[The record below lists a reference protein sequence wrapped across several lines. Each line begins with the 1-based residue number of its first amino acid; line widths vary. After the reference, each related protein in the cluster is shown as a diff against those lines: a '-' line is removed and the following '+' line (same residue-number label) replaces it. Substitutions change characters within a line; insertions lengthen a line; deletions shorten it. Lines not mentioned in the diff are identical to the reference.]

1 MGGDRQNKAMRIS
14 IGLLLMTGF
23 VMILFGLITRYAG
36 TWGVPYFSFTSDR
49 GSPCT
54 NKLTGY
60 VCDPLTLADV
70 QFYSDAEL
78 PAGTKVIR
86 GNYVATHD
94 YALQARLE
102 VPQAS
107 AAAAMTA
114 LAEEFGPCVTGHPVP
129 METTQL
135 TAICV
140 LANDDAVTRE
150 GEPPSRLFVIGTGI
164 RADDGTRVVDMTI
177 RSR

>member
-1 MGGDRQNKAMRIS
+1 VDGAKAMRVS
-14 IGLLLMTGF
+14 IGVLLMAGF
-23 VMILFGLITRYAG
+23 VMILFGLVTRYAG
-36 TWGVPYFSFTSDR
+36 TWGVPYFSFTSER

-70 QFYSDAEL
+70 QFYSDARL
-78 PAGTKVIR
+78 PADTTVISGT
-86 GNYVATHD
+86 YTATHD
-94 YALQARLE
+94 YLLRARLE
-102 VPQAS
+102 VPKRS
-107 AAAAMTA
+107 ATAA
-114 LAEEFGPCVTGHPVP
+114 LASLTEEFWGCVRGHPAP

-135 TAICV
+135 TSLCI

-150 GEPPSRLFVIGTGI
+150 GEPPSRLFVIGTGL
-164 RADDGTRVVDMTI
+164 RRDDGSRVIDLTI

>member
-1 MGGDRQNKAMRIS
+1 VVKGQHKALRIS
-14 IGLLLMTGF
+14 IGVLLMAGF
-23 VMILFGLITRYAG
+23 VMILFGLVTRYAG
-36 TWGVPYFSFTSDR
+36 GWGVPYFDFTSER

-70 QFYSDAEL
+70 QFYSDVEL
-78 PAGTKVIR
+78 PVDTTVIAGT
-86 GNYVATHD
+86 YTATHD
-94 YALQARLE
+94 YTLHARLE
-102 VPQAS
+102 VPKAS

-114 LAEEFGPCVTGHPVP
+114 LTEEFGPCVAGHTVP
-129 METTQL
+129 MEPTQL
-135 TAICV
+135 TGICV

-164 RADDGTRVVDMTI
+164 RADDGTRVIDLTV

>member
-1 MGGDRQNKAMRIS
+1 MADRQNKAMRI
-14 IGLLLMTGF
+14 IVGLLLMTGF
-23 VMILFGLITRYAG
+23 VLILFGLVTRYAG
-36 TWGVPYFSFTSDR
+36 GWGVPYFSFTSDR

-70 QFYSDAEL
+70 TFYSDAEL
-78 PAGTKVIR
+78 PADTKVVN
-86 GNYVATHD
+86 GTYTATHD
-94 YALQARLE
+94 YSLHARLE
-102 VPQAS
+102 VPKAS

-114 LAEEFGPCVTGHPVP
+114 LADEFGPCVAGHPVP

-140 LANDDAVTRE
+140 LANDDAVVRE
-150 GEPPSRLFVIGTGI
+150 GEPPSRLYVIGTGI
-164 RADDGTRVVDMTI
+164 RSDDGTRVIDMTI

>member
-1 MGGDRQNKAMRIS
+1 
-14 IGLLLMTGF
+14 MTAF

-36 TWGVPYFSFTSDR
+36 GWGVPYFSFTSDR

-70 QFYSDAEL
+70 QFYSDVEL
-78 PAGTKVIR
+78 PADTKVIS
-86 GNYVATHD
+86 GTYVATHD
-94 YALQARLE
+94 YVLTAR
-102 VPQAS
+102 ARG
-107 AAAAMTA
+107 
-114 LAEEFGPCVTGHPVP
+114 AEGVGGRRDGRAGRRVRARAWPATRCP
-129 METTQL
+129 MATTQL
-135 TAICV
+135 TAVCV

-150 GEPPSRLFVIGTGI
+150 GEPPSRLYVIGTGV
-164 RADDGTRVVDMTI
+164 RTDDGTRVVDLTV

>member
-1 MGGDRQNKAMRIS
+1 MVDGAKAMRVS
-14 IGLLLMTGF
+14 IGVLVMAGL
-23 VMILFGLITRYAG
+23 VMILFGLVTRYAG
-36 TWGVPYFSFTSDR
+36 SWGVPYFSFTSER

-78 PAGTKVIR
+78 PADTRVISGT
-86 GNYVATHD
+86 YTATHD
-94 YALQARLE
+94 YLLRARLE
-102 VPQAS
+102 VPKAS
-107 AAAAMTA
+107 AKAA
-114 LAEEFGPCVTGHPVP
+114 LASLTEEFGGCVRGRPAP

-135 TAICV
+135 TSLCI
-140 LANDDAVTRE
+140 LANDVAVTRE
-150 GEPPSRLFVIGTGI
+150 GEPPSRLFVIGTGL
-164 RADDGTRVVDMTI
+164 RRDDGIRVIDLTI

>member
-1 MGGDRQNKAMRIS
+1 MTLGQNKAMRIS
-14 IGLLLMTGF
+14 VGVLLMAGF
-23 VMILFGLITRYAG
+23 VMILFGLVTRYAG
-36 TWGVPYFSFTSDR
+36 AWGVPYFSFTSDR
-49 GSPCT
+49 GSPCV

-78 PAGTKVIR
+78 PPDTTVINGR
-86 GNYVATHD
+86 YTATHD
-94 YALQARLE
+94 YTLHARLE
-102 VPQAS
+102 VPKAS
-107 AAAAMTA
+107 AVAAMAA
-114 LAEEFGPCVTGHPVP
+114 LSEEFGRCVAGHPVP

-135 TAICV
+135 KAVCV

-164 RADDGTRVVDMTI
+164 RPDDGTRVIDLTI

>member
-1 MGGDRQNKAMRIS
+1 MAQGQHKAMRIS
-14 IGLLLMTGF
+14 IGVLLMTGF
-23 VMILFGLITRYAG
+23 VLILFGLVTRYAG
-36 TWGVPYFSFTSDR
+36 AWGVPYFSFTSDR

-78 PAGTKVIR
+78 PADTKVIS
-86 GNYVATHD
+86 GTYTATHD
-94 YALQARLE
+94 YTLTARLE
-102 VPQAS
+102 VPKTS
-107 AAAAMTA
+107 ADAAMAA
-114 LAEEFGPCVTGHPVP
+114 LADEFGPCVAGHPVP
-129 METTQL
+129 MEASQL
-135 TAICV
+135 TTVCV

-150 GEPPSRLFVIGTGI
+150 GEPPSRLYVIGTGI
-164 RADDGTRVVDMTI
+164 RPDGTRVIDLTI

>member
-1 MGGDRQNKAMRIS
+1 MRIS
-14 IGLLLMTGF
+14 IGVLLMAAF
-23 VMILFGLITRYAG
+23 VMILFGIITRYAG
-36 TWGVPYFSFTSDR
+36 TWGVPYFTFTSER

-78 PAGTKVIR
+78 PADTTVINGT
-86 GNYVATHD
+86 YTATHD
-94 YALQARLE
+94 YTLHARLE
-102 VPQAS
+102 VPKAS
-107 AAAAMTA
+107 GDAAMQA
-114 LAEEFGPCVTGHPVP
+114 LTEEFGPCVAGHPVP

-135 TAICV
+135 TGICV

-150 GEPPSRLFVIGTGI
+150 GEPPSRLYVIGTGV
-164 RADDGTRVVDMTI
+164 RPDDGTRVIDLTI

>member
-1 MGGDRQNKAMRIS
+1 MAQGQNKAMRVS
-14 IGLLLMTGF
+14 IGILLMTAF

-36 TWGVPYFSFTSDR
+36 GWGVPYFSFTSDR

-60 VCDPLTLADV
+60 VCDPITLADV

-78 PAGTKVIR
+78 PADTKVIS
-86 GNYVATHD
+86 GSYVATHD
-94 YALQARLE
+94 YVLKARLE
-102 VPQAS
+102 VPKVS
-107 AAAAMTA
+107 APAAMAA
-114 LAEEFGPCVTGHPVP
+114 LADEFGPCVAGHPVP

-135 TAICV
+135 TAVCV
-140 LANDDAVTRE
+140 LANDDAVIRQ
-150 GEPPSRLFVIGTGI
+150 GEPPSRLYVIGTGV
-164 RADDGTRVVDMTI
+164 RTDDGTRVVEMTV

>member
-1 MGGDRQNKAMRIS
+1 
-14 IGLLLMTGF
+14 
-23 VMILFGLITRYAG
+23 VMILFGLVTRYAG
-36 TWGVPYFSFTSDR
+36 SWGVPYFSFTSER

-54 NKLTGY
+54 NNFTGY

-70 QFYSDAEL
+70 QFFSDVEL
-78 PAGTKVIR
+78 PADTEVIAGT
-86 GNYVATHD
+86 YTATHD
-94 YALQARLE
+94 YLLHARLE
-102 VPQAS
+102 VPKAS
-107 AAAAMTA
+107 APAAMQA
-114 LAEEFGPCVTGHPVP
+114 LAAEFGRCVSGHPIP

-164 RADDGTRVVDMTI
+164 RSDDGTRVIDLTI

>member
-1 MGGDRQNKAMRIS
+1 VVAEGQNKAMRIS
-14 IGLLLMTGF
+14 IGLLLMTAF

-36 TWGVPYFSFTSDR
+36 SWGVPYFSFTSDR

-70 QFYSDAEL
+70 QFYSDARL
-78 PAGTKVIR
+78 PADTKVISGR
-86 GNYVATHD
+86 YVATHD
-94 YALQARLE
+94 YVLQARLE
-102 VPQAS
+102 VPRAS
-107 AAAAMTA
+107 AAPAMAA
-114 LAEEFGPCVTGHPVP
+114 LVDEFGPCVAGHPVP
-129 METTQL
+129 METSQL
-135 TAICV
+135 TAVCV

-164 RADDGTRVVDMTI
+164 RTDDGTRVIDMTV

>member
-1 MGGDRQNKAMRIS
+1 MAERKHKALRIS
-14 IGLLLMTGF
+14 VGIVLMAGF
-23 VMILFGLITRYAG
+23 VMILFGIVTRYAG
-36 TWGVPYFSFTSDR
+36 AWGVPYFSFTSDR
-49 GSPCT
+49 GSPCV

-70 QFYSDAEL
+70 VFYSDAEL
-78 PAGTKVIR
+78 PADTKVID
-86 GNYVATHD
+86 GTYTATHD
-94 YALQARLE
+94 YRLHARLE
-102 VPQAS
+102 VPKAS

-114 LAEEFGPCVTGHPVP
+114 LAEEFGHCVASHPVP

-135 TAICV
+135 RGICV

-150 GEPPSRLFVIGTGI
+150 GEPPSRLFVIGTGV
-164 RADDGTRVVDMTI
+164 RADEGTRVIDLTI